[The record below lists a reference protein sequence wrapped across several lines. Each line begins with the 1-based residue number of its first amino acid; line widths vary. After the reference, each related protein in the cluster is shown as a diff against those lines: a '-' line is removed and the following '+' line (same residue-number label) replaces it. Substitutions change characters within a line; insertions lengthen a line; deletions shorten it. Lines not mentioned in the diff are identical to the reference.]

1 MSPEFCLALRR
12 ADAIVRG
19 SMVHREGIAMVAT
32 KIRSSSKEGASK
44 PSVARKPAPASTTA
58 AAGKRTA
65 AARTVPRPA
74 KGKVSSEQRYCMI
87 AEAAYYR
94 AERRGFSG
102 GNPLQDWVEAE
113 AEIDR
118 LLSQPH

>member
-1 MSPEFCLALRR
+1 
-12 ADAIVRG
+12 
-19 SMVHREGIAMVAT
+19 MVAT
-32 KIRSSSKEGASK
+32 KIRSSAKEGASGASK
-44 PSVARKPAPASTTA
+44 PSAARRSPAVPAA
-58 AAGKRTA
+58 KRSLTPA
-65 AARTVPRPA
+65 AARTAPHPA
-74 KGKVSSEQRYCMI
+74 KGRVSPEQRYCMI

-118 LLSQPH
+118 LLSQSH

>member
-1 MSPEFCLALRR
+1 
-12 ADAIVRG
+12 
-19 SMVHREGIAMVAT
+19 MVAT
-32 KIRSSSKEGASK
+32 KIRYSAKEGASK
-44 PSVARKPAPASTTA
+44 PSVAREPAPAAKRSLTPA

-65 AARTVPRPA
+65 AARTAPHPA
-74 KGKVSSEQRYCMI
+74 KGKVSPEQRYCMI

-94 AERRGFSG
+94 AERRSFSG